1 MNPEEK
7 SSAFLLKRLERLR
20 LKTKDLFPLMR
31 GSVVK
36 IGMKNKRPTYSLNMN
51 GKTKIISLGHGKN
64 IVAERLIHNYHSLQ
78 SIIDEMTLINIE
90 LIRRVEFTK
99 KNPD

>member
-7 SSAFLLKRLERLR
+7 TSIFLLKRLERLR
-20 LKTKDLFPLMR
+20 LKINDLFPLMR

-64 IVAERLIHNYHSLQ
+64 IIAEKLILNYHTLQ
-78 SIIDEMTLINIE
+78 AIIDEMTLINIE
-90 LIRRVEFTK
+90 LIRRREDPK
-99 KNPD
+99 

>member
-7 SSAFLLKRLERLR
+7 TSIFLLKRLERLR
-20 LKTKDLFPLMR
+20 LKINDLFPLMR

-64 IVAERLIHNYHSLQ
+64 IIAEKLIRNYHTLQ
-78 SIIDEMTLINIE
+78 AIIDEMTLINIE
-90 LIRRVEFTK
+90 LIRRREDPK
-99 KNPD
+99 